1 MKPVNLSGLPTAQ
14 INYWE
19 IGTEQNPIS
28 GGVNYAD
35 LEYMLSDN
43 QSPKMENMWYD
54 GRVLGKRPG
63 QAWAAEGLPELL
75 CGTAYGGALVAA
87 TGDGKLIRVTFDGSA
102 SEQPDSSVASTGA

>member
-35 LEYMLSDN
+35 LGIYAGGQPE
-43 QSPKMENMWYD
+43 PED
-54 GRVLGKRPG
+54 GEHV
-63 QAWAAEGLPELL
+63 
-75 CGTAYGGALVAA
+75 V
-87 TGDGKLIRVTFDGSA
+87 
-102 SEQPDSSVASTGA
+102 